1 MPLVTLIVFVIFQD
15 VLIANFIA
23 TSTKKAIGTFLRR
36 YPYTPPMDK
45 KQIGVLAIVGASIMW
60 AIEPIFAK
68 LAYSNASVVQTSAF
82 RAIFVTIVALIYA
95 LTTNG
100 RNIKITKKEFSVI
113 FYIAVVGTLIADL
126 LFYIALTKIPVLNAV
141 LIGHLQPIFIIFI
154 GYFILRNEK
163 HSKYDYIGIFVMIVG
178 ALLVT
183 TQTLENLL
191 VLRIGT
197 IGDLLVIG
205 ATVSWATTGVI
216 ARKYLKTMNCGIITF
231 YRFLIAAIFFSIY
244 LIFKS
249 EFQFGSVN
257 QIIIGVIVGVGYIL
271 YYEGLKRVK
280 AAQAG
285 ALELSTPFFAAI
297 LGFLVLGEIVT
308 PMQIIGILI
317 LCVGV
322 YLLSKKE

>member
-1 MPLVTLIVFVIFQD
+1 
-15 VLIANFIA
+15 
-23 TSTKKAIGTFLRR
+23 
-36 YPYTPPMDK
+36 MDK
-45 KQIGVLAIVGASIMW
+45 KQIGVLAIVSASVMW

-68 LAYSNASVVQTSAF
+68 LAYANASVVQTSAF

-95 LTTNG
+95 LSTNG
-100 RNIKITKKEFSVI
+100 KDIKINKREFSVI

-126 LFYIALTKIPVLNAV
+126 LFYFALTKISVLNAV
-141 LIGHLQPIFIIFI
+141 LIGHLQPIFIILI
-154 GYFILRNEK
+154 GYFVLKDEK
-163 HSKYDYIGIFVMIVG
+163 HSKYDYAGIFVMIIG

-183 TQTLENLL
+183 TQTLQNLL
-191 VLRIGT
+191 ILRIGT
-197 IGDLLVIG
+197 MGDLFVVG
-205 ATVSWATTGVI
+205 ATVSWATTGIV
-216 ARKYLKTMNCGIITF
+216 ARKYLNNMNCGIITF
-231 YRFLIAAIFFSIY
+231 YRFLIAAVFFSIY
-244 LIFKS
+244 LLFRS
-249 EFQFGSVN
+249 EFHFGSVN
-257 QIIIGVIVGVGYIL
+257 QIIIGIIVGVGYIL

-308 PMQIIGILI
+308 PMQIAGIVI

>member
-1 MPLVTLIVFVIFQD
+1 
-15 VLIANFIA
+15 
-23 TSTKKAIGTFLRR
+23 
-36 YPYTPPMDK
+36 MDK

-82 RAIFVTIVALIYA
+82 RAIFVTIVALIYT

-163 HSKYDYIGIFVMIVG
+163 HSKYDYIGIFVMIIG

-249 EFQFGSVN
+249 EFQFGSAN

>member
-1 MPLVTLIVFVIFQD
+1 
-15 VLIANFIA
+15 
-23 TSTKKAIGTFLRR
+23 
-36 YPYTPPMDK
+36 MDK
-45 KQIGVLAIVGASIMW
+45 KQIGVLAIVSASVMW

-68 LAYSNASVVQTSAF
+68 LAYANASVVQTSAF

-95 LTTNG
+95 LSTNG
-100 RNIKITKKEFSVI
+100 KDIKINKREFSVI

-126 LFYIALTKIPVLNAV
+126 LFYFALTKISVLNAV
-141 LIGHLQPIFIIFI
+141 LIGHLQPIFIILI
-154 GYFILRNEK
+154 GYFVLKDEK
-163 HSKYDYIGIFVMIVG
+163 HSKYDYAGIFVMIIG

-183 TQTLENLL
+183 TQTLQNLL
-191 VLRIGT
+191 ILRIGT
-197 IGDLLVIG
+197 MGDLFVVG
-205 ATVSWATTGVI
+205 ATVSWATTGIV
-216 ARKYLKTMNCGIITF
+216 ARKYLNNMNCGIITF
-231 YRFLIAAIFFSIY
+231 YRFLIAAVFFSIY
-244 LIFKS
+244 LLFRS
-249 EFQFGSVN
+249 EFHFGSVN
-257 QIIIGVIVGVGYIL
+257 QIIIGIIVGVGYIL

-308 PMQIIGILI
+308 LMQIAGIVI

>member
-1 MPLVTLIVFVIFQD
+1 
-15 VLIANFIA
+15 
-23 TSTKKAIGTFLRR
+23 
-36 YPYTPPMDK
+36 MDK
-45 KQIGVLAIVGASIMW
+45 KQIGVLAIVSASVMW

-68 LAYSNASVVQTSAF
+68 LAYANASVVQTSAF

-95 LTTNG
+95 LSTNG
-100 RNIKITKKEFSVI
+100 KDIKINKREFSVI

-126 LFYIALTKIPVLNAV
+126 LFYFALTKISVLNAV
-141 LIGHLQPIFIIFI
+141 LIGHLQPIFIILI
-154 GYFILRNEK
+154 GYFVLKDEK
-163 HSKYDYIGIFVMIVG
+163 HSKYDYAGIFVMIIG

-183 TQTLENLL
+183 TQTLQNLL
-191 VLRIGT
+191 ILRIGT
-197 IGDLLVIG
+197 MGDLFVVG
-205 ATVSWATTGVI
+205 ATVSWATTGIV
-216 ARKYLKTMNCGIITF
+216 ARKYLNNMNCGIITF
-231 YRFLIAAIFFSIY
+231 YRFLIAAVFFSIY
-244 LIFKS
+244 LLFRS
-249 EFQFGSVN
+249 EFHFGSVN
-257 QIIIGVIVGVGYIL
+257 QIIIGIIVGVGYIL

-308 PMQIIGILI
+308 SMQIAGIVI